1 MKNEIIHKIE
11 NILKMKRV
19 SFENIKF
26 LAGDAS
32 NRKYFSV
39 KSQNID
45 RVLMYDNNP
54 ESLEKFV
61 KISNLLS
68 DKVTVPK
75 IFLQLKENS
84 ILIIENLGKKKFS
97 NIVNKANQNS
107 LYLLATDALI
117 HVHKQKFNYNLDF
130 YDENRF
136 TNESNLFFEW
146 FLQEDSSLKDKLKQD
161 FNNEFKS
168 FINLLKNIPK
178 VFIHRDYHVD
188 NLFFIENKDKHFS
201 CGWID
206 YQDALIGPCV
216 YDLVSLT
223 QDARIDV
230 DTKIE
235 RKIIKY
241 YLSSFSNIDPG
252 KFEICYKVVAIQR
265 HLKVLG
271 IFKRLALRDNK
282 KNYLVHIPRVIK
294 MLKKNLD
301 YKEFG
306 SISKILMPLLNHG

>member
-1 MKNEIIHKIE
+1 MTNEIIHTIE
-11 NILKMKRV
+11 NILKMERV
-19 SFENIKF
+19 SFEDIKF

-32 NRKYFSV
+32 NRKYFII

-45 RVLMYDNNP
+45 RVLMYDDNP

-75 IFLQLKENS
+75 IFLKLKENN
-84 ILIIENLGKKKFS
+84 ILIIENFGKKKFS
-97 NIVNKANQNS
+97 NIVNKTNQNS

-117 HVHKQKFNYNLDF
+117 HVHKQKINYNLDF
-130 YDENRF
+130 YDENKF

-146 FLQEDSSLKDKLKQD
+146 FLQEDSSLKHKSKQD

-168 FINLLKNIPK
+168 FINLLKNIPN

-230 DTKIE
+230 DNKLE
-235 RKIIKY
+235 RKIINY
-241 YLSSFSNIDPG
+241 YLKSFGNIDPTE
-252 KFEICYKVVAIQR
+252 FEICYKVVAIQR

-271 IFKRLALRDNK
+271 IFKRLAVRDNK

-294 MLKKNLD
+294 MLKKNLSSR
-301 YKEFG
+301 EFRK
-306 SISKILMPLLNHG
+306 IFKILIPFLNYG

>member
-1 MKNEIIHKIE
+1 MKNEIIHSIE

-19 SFENIKF
+19 SFEDIKF

-32 NRKYFSV
+32 NRKYFII

-54 ESLEKFV
+54 ESLEKFI

-75 IFLQLKENS
+75 IFLKLKENN
-84 ILIIENLGKKKFS
+84 ILIIENFGKKKFS
-97 NIVNKANQNS
+97 NIVNKTNQNS

-117 HVHKQKFNYNLDF
+117 HVHKQRFNYNLDF
-130 YDENRF
+130 YDENKF

-146 FLQEDSSLKDKLKQD
+146 FLQEDSSLKEKSKQD
-161 FNNEFKS
+161 FNHEFKS
-168 FINLLKNIPK
+168 FINYLKNMPK

-188 NLFFIENKDKHFS
+188 NLFFVENKDKHFS

-230 DTKIE
+230 DNKLE
-235 RKIIKY
+235 RKIINY
-241 YLSSFSNIDPG
+241 YLKSFGNIDPTE
-252 KFEICYKVVAIQR
+252 FEICYKVVAIQR

-271 IFKRLALRDNK
+271 IFKRLAVRDNK

-294 MLKKNLD
+294 MLKKNLSS
-301 YKEFG
+301 KEFRK
-306 SISKILMPLLNHG
+306 IFKILIPFLNYD